1 LPEPQQTQLLFQK
14 LIDWFCLPPGPDS
27 GQAGLEPR
35 LKWRCHPHFPFFYIA
50 CGETI
55 TGAIKPTNMTEE
67 DLKAIAQNIVGVKVL
82 AEMNNPI
89 CWK

>member
-1 LPEPQQTQLLFQK
+1 LNLPLLG
-14 LIDWFCLPPGPDS
+14 DVTRD
-27 GQAGLEPR
+27 
-35 LKWRCHPHFPFFYIA
+35 FPSFYIA
-50 CGETI
+50 CEETI

-67 DLKAIAQNIVGVKVL
+67 DLKAIPQTIVGVKVS